1 MLSIDIPEIEIYDRD
16 EQEFQII
23 KPQHLILEHSLI
35 SISKWEAEWKKPFL
49 SSTDKTVEMM
59 YNYIRCMTINKNVD
73 KRVYNYLPLDVS
85 QRISEY
91 IEDPMTATTFSS
103 DRKMPPHVPVK
114 YQKTK
119 VVTSEEIYYQ
129 MFSLQI
135 PIECEKWH
143 LNRLLTL
150 LRIFNVKNNPKKMS
164 KAEIMRQNTAINKA
178 RRAKYHSRG

>member
-1 MLSIDIPEIEIYDRD
+1 MLSIDIPEIEIYDR
-16 EQEFQII
+16 EKQEFQII
-23 KPQHLILEHSLI
+23 KPQHLVLEHSLI
-35 SISKWEAEWKKPFL
+35 SVSKWEAKWKKPFL

-59 YNYIRCMTINKNVD
+59 YDYIRYMTVNKNVD
-73 KRVYNYLPLDVS
+73 DRIYTYLPPDIS
-85 QRISEY
+85 QKISEY

-103 DRKMPPHVPVK
+103 DRKTPTHVPAK

-119 VVTSEEIYYQ
+119 IVTSEEIYYQ

-150 LRIFNVKNNPKKMS
+150 LRIFNVKNNPKKMT

>member
-1 MLSIDIPEIEIYDRD
+1 MLSIDIPEIEIYDR
-16 EQEFQII
+16 EKQEFQII

-35 SISKWEAEWKKPFL
+35 SISKWEAKWKKSFL

-59 YNYIRCMTINKNVD
+59 YDYIRCMTVNKNVD
-73 KRVYNYLPLDVS
+73 DRIYSYLS
-85 QRISEY
+85 QDTTQKISEY
-91 IEDPMTATTFSS
+91 IENSMTATTFSS
-103 DRKMPPHVPVK
+103 DRKLPMHIPVK
-114 YQKTK
+114 YQKNK
-119 VVTSEEIYYQ
+119 IITSEEIYYQ

-164 KAEIMRQNTAINKA
+164 KAEIMRQNTAINNA